1 MQKNLTK
8 LIEWH
13 ILLLANY
20 KSLSLSEE
28 EVMVIFMCDY
38 CINQGENVVTPEIMA
53 LKMNLEFAQIDK
65 ILSNLMNRGYVTLEE
80 ENGKLFTSLY
90 GIQDLL
96 IKTFMMNLKR
106 PSEHKEERKDLFSL
120 FENQFGRPLT
130 YLEMETIKSWL
141 DEGHDEITI
150 KSALNEASLAKARNV
165 RYIDKILLEWRQQ
178 KEKKSEGYSAVSEK
192 WRGNLEETIKI
203 ANLDWVDKKKNGK

>member
-96 IKTFMMNLKR
+96 I
-106 PSEHKEERKDLFSL
+106 
-120 FENQFGRPLT
+120 
-130 YLEMETIKSWL
+130 
-141 DEGHDEITI
+141 
-150 KSALNEASLAKARNV
+150 
-165 RYIDKILLEWRQQ
+165 
-178 KEKKSEGYSAVSEK
+178 
-192 WRGNLEETIKI
+192 
-203 ANLDWVDKKKNGK
+203 